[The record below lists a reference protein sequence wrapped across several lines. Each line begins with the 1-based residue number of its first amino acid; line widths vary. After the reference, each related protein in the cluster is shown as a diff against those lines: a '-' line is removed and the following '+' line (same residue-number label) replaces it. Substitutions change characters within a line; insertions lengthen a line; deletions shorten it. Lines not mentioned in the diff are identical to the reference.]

1 MHVQLGQQTN
11 VIAGNTMEFEGNGST
26 STNKIPALSD
36 ITSIFTLMLADEKE
50 KDKRK
55 LNLVVHKVP
64 EPTSSN
70 TQERKTHDFKHVHT
84 ILQKHLGLVTTSE
97 KPI

>member
-11 VIAGNTMEFEGNGST
+11 VIAGNAMEFEGNGST

-55 LNLVVHKVP
+55 LNL
-64 EPTSSN
+64 
-70 TQERKTHDFKHVHT
+70 
-84 ILQKHLGLVTTSE
+84 
-97 KPI
+97 